1 MQPMIGRYLLPW
13 FGGGPAIWTVCMLF
27 FQALLLAG
35 YAYAHWLGSRPGIR
49 LQIGVHLM
57 ALAGSLL
64 FLPIVPHENLWRIAP
79 SADPSGRILLLLV
92 ITIGGPYFV
101 LSSTGPLLQRWYTLG
116 RPQQSPWRLY
126 ALSNFGSLLALLSY
140 PFVVEPFVRLRIQAL
155 TWSVLY
161 AGFVAVCA
169 WTAWR
174 MRFVAP
180 IVAEADVEAAPRPAG
195 RTILFWIGLAA
206 CGSTL
211 LVATTNQISQ
221 DVAVVPFLWVA
232 PLSIYLLT
240 FILTF
245 EGKRWY
251 RRSLFACAAGVL
263 GPASCAVASASVG
276 VSWWGQLGLYLAA
289 LFVACMLCH
298 GELALSRPPPRHL
311 TVFYLAIAAG
321 GALGGAFVA
330 LAAPRWFAEFSE
342 YPIGLAAACL
352 LGLAGWQRTGGSLAV
367 DQRRLRLSRPYCG
380 AAFWR
385 RHVDSRHGRGQRPVY
400 GGAFAQ
406 FLRHPPRDAKL
417 G

>member
-180 IVAEADVEAAPRPAG
+180 SWLKQTWRPHRGRPAV
-195 RTILFWIGLAA
+195 RS
-206 CGSTL
+206 CSGSDL
-211 LVATTNQISQ
+211 
-221 DVAVVPFLWVA
+221 P
-232 PLSIYLLT
+232 P
-240 FILTF
+240 
-245 EGKRWY
+245 
-251 RRSLFACAAGVL
+251 
-263 GPASCAVASASVG
+263 
-276 VSWWGQLGLYLAA
+276 AA
-289 LFVACMLCH
+289 LPC
-298 GELALSRPPPRHL
+298 S
-311 TVFYLAIAAG
+311 
-321 GALGGAFVA
+321 
-330 LAAPRWFAEFSE
+330 
-342 YPIGLAAACL
+342 
-352 LGLAGWQRTGGSLAV
+352 
-367 DQRRLRLSRPYCG
+367 
-380 AAFWR
+380 WR
-385 RHVDSRHGRGQRPVY
+385 RPIRFRRM
-400 GGAFAQ
+400 
-406 FLRHPPRDAKL
+406 
-417 G
+417 